1 MGSRDKSSTRGVPMK
16 KIVLALLLCVS
27 STGTAA
33 EQPVDAFLRMYN
45 SLFKGL
51 STVAN
56 EAAWLASTDVSD
68 AHEAGRTAANT
79 ALAVFS
85 GDRGISE
92 SARGFL
98 SDRRNPP
105 PIVAREL
112 DKILRA
118 AAEGPGTIP

>member
-1 MGSRDKSSTRGVPMK
+1 MK
-16 KIVLALLLCVS
+16 KIALFVITLLS
-27 STGTAA
+27 STAMAA
-33 EQPVDAFLRMYN
+33 EAPVDSFLRMYN

-51 STVAN
+51 TTVAN

-85 GDRGISE
+85 GDRGIIE
-92 SARGFL
+92 AARSFL
-98 SDRRNPP
+98 SDRRNLPP
-105 PIVAREL
+105 VVSRQL
-112 DKILRA
+112 DKILLA